1 VLPMMP
7 TTSQHRSH
15 DYKRNSTIDLFA
27 ALYIATSQV
36 ITELRPSHDS
46 AQFIKFLNKIDR

>member
-1 VLPMMP
+1 MMP